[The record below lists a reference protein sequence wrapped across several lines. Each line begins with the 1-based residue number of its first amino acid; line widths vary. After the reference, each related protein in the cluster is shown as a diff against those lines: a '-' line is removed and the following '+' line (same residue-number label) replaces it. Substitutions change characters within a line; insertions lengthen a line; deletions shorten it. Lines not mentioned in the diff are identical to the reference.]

1 MSKQTVEER
10 YNKQQMMKGE
20 LKPKELAHKQI
31 QSEQQQNIQ
40 KIFNKTKQALQDA
53 HQAVRQAQAANPAQ
67 AQLRMADERLTN
79 ATQLMHKLQTTI
91 PGTALGFTKGEQQ
104 QLKQL
109 DYQIQTAKWT
119 FCY

>member
-1 MSKQTVEER
+1 
-10 YNKQQMMKGE
+10 
-20 LKPKELAHKQI
+20 
-31 QSEQQQNIQ
+31 
-40 KIFNKTKQALQDA
+40 
-53 HQAVRQAQAANPAQ
+53 
-67 AQLRMADERLTN
+67 MADERLIN